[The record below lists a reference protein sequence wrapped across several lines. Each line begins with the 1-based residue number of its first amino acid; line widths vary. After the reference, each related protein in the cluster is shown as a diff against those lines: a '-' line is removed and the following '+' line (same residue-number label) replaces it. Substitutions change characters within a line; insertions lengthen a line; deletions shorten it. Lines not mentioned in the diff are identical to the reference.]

1 MYYLCEHLS
10 SCYWTEGITYW
21 MLLELEFQPYI
32 SPNAEIHSC
41 KKKIQ
46 TFFLIK
52 KSVCINVRKSHS
64 YFENVFLRKAF
75 KTGKD
80 TQLMYLV

>member
-41 KKKIQ
+41 KKKSKH
-46 TFFLIK
+46 FFLLKNLYASMLENHI
-52 KSVCINVRKSHS
+52 VILRMFFCVRHLKQ
-64 YFENVFLRKAF
+64 E
-75 KTGKD
+75 KTHN
-80 TQLMYLV
+80 